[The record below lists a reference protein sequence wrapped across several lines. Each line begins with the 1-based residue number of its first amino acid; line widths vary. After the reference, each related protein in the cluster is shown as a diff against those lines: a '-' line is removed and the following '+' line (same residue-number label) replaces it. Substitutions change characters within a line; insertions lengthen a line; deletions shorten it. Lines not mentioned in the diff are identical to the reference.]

1 LLIDAVR
8 LPAIALGLTKTV
20 MMLSPRKLIY
30 SVQVEGKLIPQG
42 TDTLSRDGKPLTA
55 AWWTIGKESIKT
67 IWGI

>member
-1 LLIDAVR
+1 M
-8 LPAIALGLTKTV
+8 